1 MIELKSFCFL
11 IFLYYFRALPVEIFW
26 FFFAPLSRL
35 KTLSRS
41 LNILAPIFILLA
53 HAIAFILIFIP
64 VLLLLNLILESL
76 LKQLFGMIFLISRP
90 IREKRNRLYIFLKSP
105 LLKKGGWRFAIENFF
120 FSLGIFGAILAAIG
134 GIETLNSFSAHRNP
148 DIFDLIFSE
157 FGSQLFFG
165 GAFLINLSF
174 FYIYFLS
181 TPQSRNKWSFRRRVL
196 RKINPLF
203 HFFVFSNAL
212 THPYFF
218 PQTKK
223 NKP

>member
-1 MIELKSFCFL
+1 MTELKSFCFL

-26 FFFAPLSRL
+26 FFFTPLSRF
-35 KTLSRS
+35 KNLSRL
-41 LNILAPIFILLA
+41 LNILAPIFILFA
-53 HAIAFILIFIP
+53 HAIAFILIFVP
-64 VLLLLNLILESL
+64 VLLLLNSILDSF
-76 LKQLFGMIFLISRP
+76 LKQLFGLIFLISRP
-90 IREKRNRLYIFLKSP
+90 VREKRNRLYVFLKSP
-105 LLKKGGWRFAIENFF
+105 LVKKGVWRFAVENFF

-181 TPQSRNKWSFRRRVL
+181 TPQNRSKWSFRRRVL
-196 RKINPLF
+196 RKINPVF
-203 HFFVFSNAL
+203 HFFIFSNAL

-218 PQTKK
+218 RKQDK
-223 NKP
+223 